1 MTEGEV
7 TNKGASV
14 NPVLQFFRRS
24 LMGGLL
30 VLLPVAVVTLFF
42 KWLYEAA
49 SGFIAPLT
57 KIVVQTFG
65 LPQFVADVIV
75 IGLIVLLCFAMGN
88 VVATRVGA
96 WAWDRIESSLMQRV
110 PGYRSVREVTV
121 QLLGKSNDSP
131 FKRGEVAQ
139 VWLYGR
145 EIGVSML
152 GLVTSRHDVGV
163 YTVFVPTGPNPTSGF
178 IYHVQADLVELRPDI
193 RVEQLM
199 KTVISCGAGSA
210 ALMSSGVSANAS
222 CEGSTEASV

>member
-1 MTEGEV
+1 MKASDIQG
-7 TNKGASV
+7 KGDGV

-30 VLLPVAVVTLFF
+30 VLLPVAIVTLFF

-49 SGFIAPLT
+49 SGSIAPFT
-57 KIVVQTFG
+57 KIFVQTFG

-75 IGLIVLLCFAMGN
+75 IALIVLLCFAMGN

-96 WAWDRIESSLMQRV
+96 WAWDRVESSLMQRV

-145 EIGVSML
+145 EVGVSML
-152 GLVTSRHDVGV
+152 GLVTSKHDAGAQ
-163 YTVFVPTGPNPTSGF
+163 TVFVPTGPNPTSGF
-178 IYHVQADLVELRPDI
+178 IYHVEADLVELRPDI

-199 KTVISCGAGSA
+199 KSVISCGAGSA
-210 ALMSSGVSANAS
+210 ALMSSGAS
-222 CEGSTEASV
+222 KENVV

>member
-1 MTEGEV
+1 MTESDLQD
-7 TNKGASV
+7 KGTSV
-14 NPVLQFFRRS
+14 NPVLQFCRRS

-30 VLLPVAVVTLFF
+30 VLLPVAIVTLFF

-49 SGFIAPLT
+49 SGFIAPFT
-57 KIVVQTFG
+57 KIFVQTFG
-65 LPQFVADVIV
+65 FPQFVADVIV
-75 IGLIVLLCFAMGN
+75 IALIVLLCFAMGN

-96 WAWDRIESSLMQRV
+96 WAWDRVESSLMQRV

-145 EIGVSML
+145 DVSVSVL
-152 GLVTSRHDVGV
+152 GLVTSRHESGV
-163 YTVFVPTGPNPTSGF
+163 LTVFVPTGPNPTSGF
-178 IYHVQADLVELRPDI
+178 IYHVAAGLVELRPEL
-193 RVEQLM
+193 RVEQMM

-210 ALMSSGVSANAS
+210 ALLSGAVASAAVQQDETISS
-222 CEGSTEASV
+222 

>member
-1 MTEGEV
+1 MDQSEIQTGE
-7 TNKGASV
+7 ARV
-14 NPVLQFFRRS
+14 NPVLQFCRRS

-30 VLLPVAVVTLFF
+30 VLLPVAIVTLFF

-49 SGFIAPLT
+49 AGFIAPLT
-57 KIVVQTFG
+57 KIVVQTSG
-65 LPQFVADVIV
+65 LPQFVADVAV
-75 IGLIVLLCFAMGN
+75 IALIVLLCFAMGN

-145 EIGVSML
+145 DVGVSML
-152 GLVTSRHDVGV
+152 GLVTSKHDGGV
-163 YTVFVPTGPNPTSGF
+163 QTVFVPTGPNPTSGF
-178 IYHVQADLVELRPDI
+178 IYHIEADLVTLRPDI

-210 ALMSSGVSANAS
+210 ALMSSGVSAG
-222 CEGSTEASV
+222 EVV